1 MWMRCGLENGTGP
14 VNYIWEHTTADN
26 TTRIMARGNNSI
38 VNVTLVTRNHT
49 GWYRCLARNEV
60 NQGRSDRTWLDII
73 CKCPL

>member
-73 CKCPL
+73 CKWPL